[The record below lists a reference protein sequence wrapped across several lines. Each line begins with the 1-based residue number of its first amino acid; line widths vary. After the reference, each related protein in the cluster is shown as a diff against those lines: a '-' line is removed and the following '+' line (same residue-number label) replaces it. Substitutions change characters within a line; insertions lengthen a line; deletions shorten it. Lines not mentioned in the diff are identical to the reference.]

1 MDMFDEVFQYL
12 RTVSPEMMV
21 THDGYL
27 KRFIL
32 NKPKPASSDTSN
44 ITDSLNIILQK
55 HNFKGKLAVKE
66 QCGYIKIIYCVE
78 YGLKDPD
85 LIKYFEELEI

>member
-12 RTVSPEMMV
+12 RTVSLEMMV

-32 NKPKPASSDTSN
+32 TKPK
-44 ITDSLNIILQK
+44 SLDVENDL
-55 HNFKGKLAVKE
+55 
-66 QCGYIKIIYCVE
+66 KI
-78 YGLKDPD
+78 
-85 LIKYFEELEI
+85 F